1 MFGFSAFSEVP
12 FSTLP
17 TAIVPPAPI
26 VIDTHDGDG
35 KKEKKRFEKEVERNK
50 YRKKQIIDAFEIVIE
65 SRPKIAA
72 DFAKPY
78 LKSKSKDV
86 LTTNIDIDLFYKNI
100 EKVENLLKIAQEIDD
115 EEVLLLL

>member
-1 MFGFSAFSEVP
+1 
-12 FSTLP
+12 
-17 TAIVPPAPI
+17 
-26 VIDTHDGDG
+26 
-35 KKEKKRFEKEVERNK
+35 
-50 YRKKQIIDAFEIVIE
+50 
-65 SRPKIAA
+65 
-72 DFAKPY
+72 